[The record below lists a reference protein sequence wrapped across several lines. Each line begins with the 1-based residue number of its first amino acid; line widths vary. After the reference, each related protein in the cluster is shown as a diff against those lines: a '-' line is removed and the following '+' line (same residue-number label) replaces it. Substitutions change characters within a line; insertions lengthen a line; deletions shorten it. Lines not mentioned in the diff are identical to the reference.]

1 MVYEG
6 LWFGCYGD
14 CGEWVVV
21 ARVYLLVALGTM
33 EKRKLVYTSCGVGC
47 VVTSVALDWKPKSK
61 LSDRG
66 FLKHLLP
73 KHAFIYKFKLLNM
86 RC

>member
-1 MVYEG
+1 MGGSCEG
-6 LWFGCYGD
+6 L
-14 CGEWVVV
+14 
-21 ARVYLLVALGTM
+21 LTSIVALGTM

-66 FLKHLLP
+66 FLSTYYQNMHS
-73 KHAFIYKFKLLNM
+73 FINSSF
-86 RC
+86 